1 MQTDRV
7 EVRKPPRA
15 LVHYTDTWSFG
26 GLRQPPRRSPKI
38 ASRFEPGHE
47 FPNVT
52 GIIASMRSTARI
64 LSSSMPQA
72 HSATGQTIS
81 RYHIL
86 EELGSGGMGVVYK
99 AQDNELGRFVALKFL
114 PENAAR
120 DPVAL
125 ERFRREARGA
135 SALNHPNICTIYEI
149 GKHEGQA
156 FIAMEYLDGVTLKYL
171 IAAGTLDTERVVAI
185 AIEVADALDAAHSE
199 GILHRDIKPA
209 NIFITKRGRTKIL
222 DFGLA
227 KSVLPEDRASQI
239 AAQATQ
245 SLSYV
250 PEEHLTSPGIALG
263 TVAYMSPEQVRAKA
277 LDGRTDL
284 FSFGIV
290 LYEMATGKLPFQ
302 GASSGLITEAIL
314 HRDPVA
320 PIRINP
326 DIPVALQEVIH
337 RALEKDRDLRYQH
350 AADIRAE
357 LQRLKRDTESGRRI
371 SLEDTES
378 VLIPSTGP
386 LSSDS
391 KQRARTSSAHN
402 AVLRPQRV
410 SKIIDSLA
418 VLPFENTNGDA
429 DNEYLSEGITG
440 SLINILATIP
450 KLRVIAQ
457 STVFRYKGREI
468 DPQAI
473 GRELNVRAVLTG
485 RMMQSGS
492 SLRIGTELVD
502 VATGSLLWG
511 AQYNRKPGD
520 IFVVQ
525 DEISNEIAEKLR
537 LQLTR
542 AEKKRLTKRHTENDE
557 AYRLYL
563 KGRHYWNK
571 WTEEGFYKA
580 IDYFQQAVEIDP
592 GYALAYTGLADS
604 YVLLGWNSY
613 LPPKTVF
620 PKGKAA
626 AKTALQLDPDLAQ
639 AHTPMAALLWLYDWQ
654 WEEAQTEFKRSLGL
668 DPTYATAN
676 HWYAEYVMT
685 MGRHTEVM
693 ARMKKGQELDP
704 LSLIIN
710 VAVGWA
716 MYFAR
721 RYDEAIEQ
729 LRQAVE
735 LDPNYPV
742 TYWILGLLLRKTG
755 RFELAIAEGEE
766 GVKLSG
772 GSPLMRAALAHTFGT
787 AGRNKEALQI
797 LDELTELG
805 KQKYVAPYFFAG
817 IYVGLGEN
825 ERAIEYLEQSYEEHS
840 HWLIYLHIDP
850 SMDALRDNPR
860 FQDLLRR
867 VGLPVLKSA
876 ICA

>member
-1 MQTDRV
+1 
-7 EVRKPPRA
+7 
-15 LVHYTDTWSFG
+15 
-26 GLRQPPRRSPKI
+26 
-38 ASRFEPGHE
+38 
-47 FPNVT
+47 
-52 GIIASMRSTARI
+52 
-64 LSSSMPQA
+64 
-72 HSATGQTIS
+72 
-81 RYHIL
+81 
-86 EELGSGGMGVVYK
+86 MGVVYK

-120 DPVAL
+120 NPLAL

-149 GKHEGQA
+149 GKHEGRA

-171 IAAGTLDTERVVAI
+171 IAAGTLDTERVLAI

-209 NIFITKRGRTKIL
+209 NIFITKRGHTKIL

-227 KSVLPEDRASQI
+227 KTILPEDRASRI
-239 AAQATQ
+239 AAQPTQ
-245 SLSYV
+245 ALSYV

-263 TVAYMSPEQVRAKA
+263 TVAYMSPEQVRTRA

-290 LYEMATGKLPFQ
+290 LYEMATGRLPFQ

-314 HRDPVA
+314 HCDPVA
-320 PIRINP
+320 PIRVNP
-326 DIPVALQEVIH
+326 DIPVALQGVIH
-337 RALEKDRDLRYQH
+337 RALEKDRELRYQH

-357 LQRLKRDTESGRRI
+357 LQRLKRDTESGRRVAE
-371 SLEDTES
+371 EDTES
-378 VLIPSTGP
+378 ALTPSTGR

-391 KQRARTSSAHN
+391 KQRARAFSAHN
-402 AVLRPQRV
+402 PVLRPQRV

-418 VLPFENTNGDA
+418 VLPFENTNGDP
-429 DNEYLSEGITG
+429 DHEYLSDGITG
-440 SLINILATIP
+440 SLINILATLP

-457 STVFRYKGREI
+457 STVFRYKGQKI

-485 RMMQSGS
+485 RMMQSGC

-502 VATGSLLWG
+502 VPTGSLLWG
-511 AQYNRKPGD
+511 AQYDRKPGD

-525 DEISNEIAEKLR
+525 DEISCEISEKLR

-542 AEKKRLTKRHTENDE
+542 AEKKRLKKRHTENDE

-580 IDYFQQAVEIDP
+580 IDYFQQAVAIDP
-592 GYALAYTGLADS
+592 GYALAHAGLADS

-613 LPPKTVF
+613 LPPKPAF
-620 PKGKAA
+620 SKGKAA
-626 AKTALQLDPDLAQ
+626 AKIALQFDPDLAQ
-639 AHTPMAALLWLYDWQ
+639 AHTAMAALLWLYDWQ
-654 WEEAQTEFKRSLGL
+654 WEEAQTEFKRSLEL

-685 MGRHTEVM
+685 MGRHIEVM

-716 MYFAR
+716 LYFAR
-721 RYDEAIEQ
+721 RYDEAVEQ
-729 LRQAVE
+729 LRQAIE

-742 TYWILGLLLRKTG
+742 TYWILGLLFRKTG
-755 RFELAIAEGEE
+755 GYELAITEGEK

-772 GSPLMRAALAHTFGT
+772 GSPLMRAALAHTFAA
-787 AGRNKEALQI
+787 AGRTKEALQI
-797 LDELTELG
+797 LDDLTELA
-805 KQKYVAPYFFAG
+805 KQEYVAPYFFAG
-817 IYVGLGEN
+817 IYVGLGDN
-825 ERAIEYLEQSYEEHS
+825 DRAIEYLEQSCEEHS